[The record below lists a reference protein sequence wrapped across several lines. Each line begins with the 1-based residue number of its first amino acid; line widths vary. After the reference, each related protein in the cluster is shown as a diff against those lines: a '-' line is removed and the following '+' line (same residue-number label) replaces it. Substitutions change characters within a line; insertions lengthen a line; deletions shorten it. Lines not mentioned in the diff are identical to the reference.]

1 MKMPKVVLFANTD
14 WYLYN
19 FRMSFV
25 RTLRDEGFEVI
36 LLSPDGEYGPK
47 LRDIGFRWHAVPM
60 NRRSLNPLREL
71 ALVMWL
77 ARFFHREKPQIVHG
91 FTIKSAVYGSLA
103 SKLASVPARV
113 NAVAGMGYVF
123 TSGDLKARLLKPLV
137 RQVMRLALNGRDSI
151 LVLQNPDDVRLF
163 DAARIVNQ
171 RAIRLIKG
179 SGVDL
184 TRFKVKGEA
193 GQEPG
198 SPLRALLAA
207 RLVWDKGI
215 AEYVEAARLLRRE
228 HRTVRFLLAGSP
240 DDGNPASVGSE
251 VVESWV
257 KEGLIEWL
265 GQVSDMPKLFS
276 EVDVMVLPS
285 YREGLP
291 KALIEAAACGLPLI
305 TTDAPGCREVVSESG
320 VDGISVP
327 IRDVAALADAIRLLD
342 DDREMAR
349 KLGLAAR
356 EKALRNFDERIV
368 IDKTLSVYRELV
380 PSISFESQRR
390 DHASRVGQFGDFHV

>member
-1 MKMPKVVLFANTD
+1 
-14 WYLYN
+14 
-19 FRMSFV
+19 
-25 RTLRDEGFEVI
+25 
-36 LLSPDGEYGPK
+36 
-47 LRDIGFRWHAVPM
+47 
-60 NRRSLNPLREL
+60 
-71 ALVMWL
+71 
-77 ARFFHREKPQIVHG
+77 VHG

-123 TSGDLKARLLKPLV
+123 TSGDLKARVLKPLV

-151 LVLQNPDDVRLF
+151 LVLQNPDDIRLF
-163 DAARIVNQ
+163 EAARIVNQ
-171 RAIRLIKG
+171 KAIRLIKG

-184 TRFKVKGEA
+184 TRFKMKGA
-193 GQEPG
+193 AAQEPVL
-198 SPLRALLAA
+198 PLRALLAA

-240 DDGNPASVGSE
+240 DDGNPASVSAA
-251 VVESWV
+251 VVEGWV
-257 KEGLIEWL
+257 KEGLVEWL

-320 VDGISVP
+320 VDGISIPV
-327 IRDVAALADAIRLLD
+327 RDVPALAAALRLLD
-342 DDREMAR
+342 DDREMGR

-356 EKALRNFDERIV
+356 EKALINFDERIV
-368 IDKTLSVYRELV
+368 IEKTLSVYRELV
-380 PSISFESQRR
+380 PSISLESQAR
-390 DHASRVGQFGDFHV
+390 DHASCV

>member
-19 FRMSFV
+19 FRMSFA
-25 RTLRDEGFEVI
+25 RTLREEGFEVI

-47 LRDIGFRWHAVPM
+47 LRDLGFCWHAVPM

-77 ARFFHREKPQIVHG
+77 ARFFAREKPQIVHG

-123 TSGDLKARLLKPLV
+123 TSGDLKARVLKPLV

-151 LVLQNPDDVRLF
+151 LVLQNPDDIRLF
-163 DAARIVNQ
+163 EAARIVNQ
-171 RAIRLIKG
+171 KAIRLIKG

-184 TRFKVKGEA
+184 TRFKMKSA
-193 GQEPG
+193 AAQEPVL
-198 SPLRALLAA
+198 PLRALLAA

-240 DDGNPASVGSE
+240 DDGNPASVSAA
-251 VVESWV
+251 VVEGWV
-257 KEGLIEWL
+257 KEGLVEWL

-327 IRDVAALADAIRLLD
+327 VRDVPALAAALRLLD
-342 DDREMAR
+342 DDREMGR

-356 EKALRNFDERIV
+356 EKALINFDERIV
-368 IDKTLSVYRELV
+368 IEKTLSVYRELV
-380 PSISFESQRR
+380 PSISLESEPR
-390 DHASRVGQFGDFHV
+390 DHASYV

>member
-19 FRMSFV
+19 FRMSFA
-25 RTLRDEGFEVI
+25 RTLREEGFEVI

-47 LRDIGFRWHAVPM
+47 LRDLGFCWHAVPM

-77 ARFFHREKPQIVHG
+77 ARFFAREKPQIVHG

-123 TSGDLKARLLKPLV
+123 TSGDLKARVLKPLV

-151 LVLQNPDDVRLF
+151 LVLQNPDDIRLF
-163 DAARIVNQ
+163 EAARIVNEK
-171 RAIRLIKG
+171 AIRLIKG

-184 TRFKVKGEA
+184 TRFKMKGGA

-198 SPLRALLAA
+198 LPLRALLAA

-240 DDGNPASVGSE
+240 DDGNPASVSAA
-251 VVESWV
+251 VVEGWV
-257 KEGLIEWL
+257 KEGLVEWL

-320 VDGISVP
+320 VDGISIPV
-327 IRDVAALADAIRLLD
+327 RDVPALAAAIRLLD
-342 DDREMAR
+342 DDREMGR

-356 EKALRNFDERIV
+356 EKALINFDERIV
-368 IDKTLSVYRELV
+368 IEKTLSVYRELV
-380 PSISFESQRR
+380 PSISLETQPR
-390 DHASRVGQFGDFHV
+390 DHASCV

>member
-19 FRMSFV
+19 FRMSFA
-25 RTLRDEGFEVI
+25 RKLREEGFEVI

-47 LRDIGFRWHAVPM
+47 LRDLGFRWHAVPM

-71 ALVMWL
+71 ALVIWL
-77 ARFFHREKPQIVHG
+77 ARFFAREKPQIVHG

-123 TSGDLKARLLKPLV
+123 TSGDLKARVLKPLV

-151 LVLQNPDDVRLF
+151 LVLQNPDDIRLF
-163 DAARIVNQ
+163 EAARIVNQ
-171 RAIRLIKG
+171 KAIRLIKG

-184 TRFKVKGEA
+184 TRFKLNGGTV
-193 GQEPG
+193 QEPAL
-198 SPLRALLAA
+198 PLRALLAA

-240 DDGNPASVGSE
+240 DDGNPASVSAA
-251 VVESWV
+251 VVEGWV
-257 KEGLIEWL
+257 KEGLVEWL

-320 VDGISVP
+320 VDGISIPV
-327 IRDVAALADAIRLLD
+327 RDVPALAAAIRLLD
-342 DDREMAR
+342 DDREMGR

-356 EKALRNFDERIV
+356 EKALINFDERIV
-368 IDKTLSVYRELV
+368 IEKTLSVYRELV
-380 PSISFESQRR
+380 PSISLESQPR
-390 DHASRVGQFGDFHV
+390 DHASYV

>member
-47 LRDIGFRWHAVPM
+47 LRDLGFRWHAVPM

>member
-19 FRMSFV
+19 FRMSFA
-25 RTLRDEGFEVI
+25 RTLREEGFEVI

-47 LRDIGFRWHAVPM
+47 LRDLGFCWHAVPM

-77 ARFFHREKPQIVHG
+77 ARFFAREKPQIVHG

-123 TSGDLKARLLKPLV
+123 TSGDLKARVLKPLV

-151 LVLQNPDDVRLF
+151 LVLQNPDDIRLF
-163 DAARIVNQ
+163 ESARIVNQ
-171 RAIRLIKG
+171 KAIRLIKG

-184 TRFKVKGEA
+184 TRFKMNGGA
-193 GQEPG
+193 AQEPG
-198 SPLRALLAA
+198 LPLRLLLAA

-240 DDGNPASVGSE
+240 DDGNPASVSAA

-257 KEGLIEWL
+257 KEGLVEWL

-320 VDGISVP
+320 VDGISIPV
-327 IRDVAALADAIRLLD
+327 RDVPALAAAIRLLD
-342 DDREMAR
+342 DDREMGR
-349 KLGLAAR
+349 KLGRAAR
-356 EKALRNFDERIV
+356 EKALINFDERIV
-368 IDKTLSVYRELV
+368 IEKTLSVYRELV
-380 PSISFESQRR
+380 PSISLESQPR
-390 DHASRVGQFGDFHV
+390 DHASYV

>member
-19 FRMSFV
+19 FRMSFA

-47 LRDIGFRWHAVPM
+47 LRDLGFCWHAVPM

-77 ARFFHREKPQIVHG
+77 ARFFAREKPHIVHG

-123 TSGDLKARLLKPLV
+123 TSGDLKARVLRPLV

-151 LVLQNPDDVRLF
+151 LVLQNPDDMRLF
-163 DAARIVNQ
+163 EAARIVNQ
-171 RAIRLIKG
+171 KAIRLIKG

-184 TRFKVKGEA
+184 TRFKMNGGA

-198 SPLRALLAA
+198 LPLRALLAA

-240 DDGNPASVGSE
+240 DDGNPASVSAA

-257 KEGLIEWL
+257 KEGLVEWL

-320 VDGISVP
+320 VDGISIPV
-327 IRDVAALADAIRLLD
+327 RDVAALAAAIRLLD
-342 DDREMAR
+342 DDREMGR

-356 EKALRNFDERIV
+356 EKALINFDERIV
-368 IDKTLSVYRELV
+368 IEKTLSVYRELV
-380 PSISFESQRR
+380 PSISLESQPR
-390 DHASRVGQFGDFHV
+390 DHASCV

>member
-1 MKMPKVVLFANTD
+1 MPKVVLFANTD

-19 FRMSFV
+19 FRMSFA
-25 RTLRDEGFEVI
+25 RTLREEGFEVI

-47 LRDIGFRWHAVPM
+47 LRDLGFCWHAVPM

-77 ARFFHREKPQIVHG
+77 ARFFAREKPQIVHG

-123 TSGDLKARLLKPLV
+123 TSGDLKARVLKPLV

-151 LVLQNPDDVRLF
+151 LVLQNPDDIRLF
-163 DAARIVNQ
+163 EAARIVNQ
-171 RAIRLIKG
+171 KAIRLIKG

-184 TRFKVKGEA
+184 TRFKMKSA
-193 GQEPG
+193 AAQEPVL
-198 SPLRALLAA
+198 PLRALLAA

-240 DDGNPASVGSE
+240 DDGNPASVSAA
-251 VVESWV
+251 VVEGWV
-257 KEGLIEWL
+257 KEGLVEWL

-327 IRDVAALADAIRLLD
+327 VRDVPALAAALRLLD
-342 DDREMAR
+342 DDREMGR

-356 EKALRNFDERIV
+356 EKALINFDERIV
-368 IDKTLSVYRELV
+368 IEKTLSVYRELV
-380 PSISFESQRR
+380 PSISLESEPR
-390 DHASRVGQFGDFHV
+390 DHASYV